1 MATQQLLRLGG
12 WIKEARAHGRLTQEE
27 LAGRVARGVSFDK
40 SQPWFSAVERGEAE
54 PSRRE
59 LLVIALALDADPVEA
74 LELGGYL
81 GTPAW
86 ARRVEDKIDR
96 VARSV
101 EKVERQ
107 GRAPRQ

>member
-1 MATQQLLRLGG
+1 MATQQLLRLGD
-12 WIKEARAHGRLTQEE
+12 WIRDARLHQKLTQDVM
-27 LAGRVARGVSFDK
+27 AAKVSRGVSFEK
-40 SQPWFSAVERGEAE
+40 SQPWFSQVERGEAE

-86 ARRVEDKIDR
+86 ARRVEDKLDR
-96 VARSV
+96 VAKSV

-107 GRAPRQ
+107 SRLPRP

>member
-1 MATQQLLRLGG
+1 MATQQLLRLGE
-12 WIKEARAHGRLTQEE
+12 WIKGARAHERLTQEE
-27 LAGRVARGVSFDK
+27 VAAKVARGVSFDK

-59 LLVIALALDADPVEA
+59 LLIIALALGGDPIEA

-86 ARRVEDKIDR
+86 ARRLEDKLDHVTKSI
-96 VARSV
+96 

-107 GRAPRQ
+107 SRPTRV

>member
-1 MATQQLLRLGG
+1 
-12 WIKEARAHGRLTQEE
+12 
-27 LAGRVARGVSFDK
+27 VSFDK

-59 LLVIALALDADPVEA
+59 LLIIALALDADPVEA
-74 LELGGYL
+74 LELGGYP

-96 VARSV
+96 VTKSV
-101 EKVERQ
+101 DKVERQ
-107 GRAPRQ
+107 SRLPRP

>member
-1 MATQQLLRLGG
+1 MATQQLVRLGE
-12 WIKEARAHGRLTQEE
+12 WIKGARVHTKLTQEE
-27 LAGRVARGVSFDK
+27 LAATLSHGVSFDK

-59 LLVIALALDADPVEA
+59 LLLIALALGADPVEA

-86 ARRVEDKIDR
+86 ARRLEDKLDH
-96 VARSV
+96 VAKSV
-101 EKVERQ
+101 DKVERQ
-107 GRAPRQ
+107 SRTPRA